1 MRSVSEYRVSP
12 RHIRWLAVLLVFW
25 TINSEADDSL
35 EALDIECEVEG
46 VCDGVSGMYG
56 PNEAIW
62 RVQLQDALKRG
73 VKPQKPTLGPPDA
86 ESTPAAV
93 SGLATQPSQDTRD
106 AKPAPSPEVDDKKT
120 VQPKKKAASW
130 PRSVSIGKPF
140 NGWLA
145 HGVMLK
151 DSPRLKTRAKKNYG
165 TQEMVDAIVE
175 AVDAVHAKHPNTP
188 RLPIGNLSRKGGG
201 RFPPHKSHQ
210 NGRDAD
216 IGYYLRKGH
225 SERRL
230 KLANRRT
237 MDTPRVWTFLE
248 SLIADNKVQYI
259 FSDRRLIRA
268 LHRHA
273 RDVEKVPKEKLDKIF
288 PYSKGPGIIRH
299 LRGHA
304 DHLHIRFHAPESQ
317 AAVKEFVRRNGPNAL
332 KPVPRYAKV
341 RRGDSLWKL
350 ARRHKVS
357 VKKLR
362 RWNRMRRRSH
372 LKPGQKLVVGWRRP
386 KMP

>member
-1 MRSVSEYRVSP
+1 
-12 RHIRWLAVLLVFW
+12 
-25 TINSEADDSL
+25 
-35 EALDIECEVEG
+35 
-46 VCDGVSGMYG
+46 
-56 PNEAIW
+56 
-62 RVQLQDALKRG
+62 
-73 VKPQKPTLGPPDA
+73 
-86 ESTPAAV
+86 
-93 SGLATQPSQDTRD
+93 
-106 AKPAPSPEVDDKKT
+106 
-120 VQPKKKAASW
+120 
-130 PRSVSIGKPF
+130 
-140 NGWLA
+140 
-145 HGVMLK
+145 
-151 DSPRLKTRAKKNYG
+151 
-165 TQEMVDAIVE
+165 
-175 AVDAVHAKHPNTP
+175 
-188 RLPIGNLSRKGGG
+188 
-201 RFPPHKSHQ
+201 
-210 NGRDAD
+210 
-216 IGYYLRKGH
+216 
-225 SERRL
+225 
-230 KLANRRT
+230 

-273 RDVEKVPKEKLDKIF
+273 RDVEKVPKETLDKIF

-332 KPVPRYAKV
+332 KPVPRYAKGE
-341 RRGDSLWKL
+341 RGDSLWKL

>member
-86 ESTPAAV
+86 ESTPASV
-93 SGLATQPSQDTRD
+93 SGLATQPSQDTPD
-106 AKPAPSPEVDDKKT
+106 TKPAPSPEVDDKTT

-151 DSPRLKTRAKKNYG
+151 DSPRIKTRAKKNYG
-165 TQEMVDAIVE
+165 TQRWWTPLLRPWMLSTQSIPI
-175 AVDAVHAKHPNTP
+175 HPVY
-188 RLPIGNLSRKGGG
+188 RLEIYRE
-201 RFPPHKSHQ
+201 REEVAFPPHKSHQ

-216 IGYYLRKGH
+216 IGYYLRKG
-225 SERRL
+225 
-230 KLANRRT
+230 
-237 MDTPRVWTFLE
+237 
-248 SLIADNKVQYI
+248 I
-259 FSDRRLIRA
+259 
-268 LHRHA
+268 
-273 RDVEKVPKEKLDKIF
+273 
-288 PYSKGPGIIRH
+288 
-299 LRGHA
+299 
-304 DHLHIRFHAPESQ
+304 
-317 AAVKEFVRRNGPNAL
+317 PNA
-332 KPVPRYAKV
+332 
-341 RRGDSLWKL
+341 D
-350 ARRHKVS
+350 
-357 VKKLR
+357 
-362 RWNRMRRRSH
+362 
-372 LKPGQKLVVGWRRP
+372 
-386 KMP
+386 

>member
-1 MRSVSEYRVSP
+1 
-12 RHIRWLAVLLVFW
+12 
-25 TINSEADDSL
+25 
-35 EALDIECEVEG
+35 
-46 VCDGVSGMYG
+46 MYG

-86 ESTPAAV
+86 ESTPASV
-93 SGLATQPSQDTRD
+93 SGLATQPSQDTPD
-106 AKPAPSPEVDDKKT
+106 PKPAPSPEVDDKTT
-120 VQPKKKAASW
+120 VQPKKKTASW

-151 DSPRLKTRAKKNYG
+151 DSPRIKTRAKKNYG
-165 TQEMVDAIVE
+165 TQEMVDAIIE

-248 SLIADNKVQYI
+248 SLIADNKCTY
-259 FSDRRLIRA
+259 FGSALDSA
-268 LHRHA
+268 LHRCK
-273 RDVEKVPKEKLDKIF
+273 RCEKVPR
-288 PYSKGPGIIRH
+288 RH
-299 LRGHA
+299 W
-304 DHLHIRFHAPESQ
+304 IRFFLTAGTWDYSAPS
-317 AAVKEFVRRNGPNAL
+317 R
-332 KPVPRYAKV
+332 
-341 RRGDSLWKL
+341 
-350 ARRHKVS
+350 ARRPPPYPIPCARIASGCQRVC
-357 VKKLR
+357 
-362 RWNRMRRRSH
+362 
-372 LKPGQKLVVGWRRP
+372 P
-386 KMP
+386 